1 MQRYL
6 LTVAYDGASF
16 LGWQRQSSDSAEGT
30 RKSISQGISKSIS
43 KSVQATLE
51 EAVLRFCQQKTTL
64 HAAGRTDQG
73 VHALAQY
80 AHLDLDLSRYSTTH
94 RVHEELLRD
103 AVNFHLKPL
112 PVVVKRVQAVAPT
125 FHARFS
131 ATSREY
137 LYRIVVSPTR
147 PVFREESVWHRMTNA
162 HSQRRWGKNLEEGLA
177 RLRQSAQELQGEHD
191 FQAFRSS
198 ACQAR
203 SSVKRMYK
211 AEVHHEDDEIR
222 LVFQASGFLYRQV
235 RLMTGTLLGV
245 AEQRLP
251 EDSVRRLLKGEM
263 PVPFRQPARFAAPA
277 RGLYFVGATY
287 EMPSDIPSYMPYEMP
302 SLSRPSLPSQAK
314 VP

>member
-30 RKSISQGISKSIS
+30 HKSISQSI
-43 KSVQATLE
+43 QATLE

-80 AHLDLDLSRYSTTH
+80 AHLDLDLSRYDTT
-94 RVHEELLRD
+94 RRAPEELLRD

-147 PVFREESVWHRMTNA
+147 PIFREESVWHRMTNA
-162 HSQRRWGKNLEEGLA
+162 RSQRRWGRNLEEGLA

-191 FQAFRSS
+191 FHAFRSS

-203 SSVKRMYK
+203 SSIKRMYK
-211 AEVHHEDDEIR
+211 AEVRHEDDEIR
-222 LVFQASGFLYRQV
+222 LVFQASGFLHRQV

-251 EDSVRRLLKGEM
+251 ADSVRRLLTGERLA
-263 PVPFRQPARFAAPA
+263 PFRQPPRFAAPA

-287 EMPSDIPSYMPYEMP
+287 DALSPLSPSPPPSPPP
-302 SLSRPSLPSQAK
+302 SPASSG
-314 VP
+314 